1 MGVGMKG
8 RGSGGLSASQGNT
21 GWLEACKLGA
31 GYIHCGSSAA
41 EKKKKIPNIPV
52 TSLSALL

>member
-8 RGSGGLSASQGNT
+8 RGSGGHGASQGNT
-21 GWLEACKLGA
+21 SWLGACKLGA

-41 EKKKKIPNIPV
+41 EKKKNPNIPV
-52 TSLSALL
+52 TSLSALP

>member
-31 GYIHCGSSAA
+31 GYIHCGSS
-41 EKKKKIPNIPV
+41 ERKKKNPKHSCDL
-52 TSLSALL
+52 SLSALP

>member
-31 GYIHCGSSAA
+31 GYIHCGSS
-41 EKKKKIPNIPV
+41 ERKKNPKHSCDL
-52 TSLSALL
+52 SLSALP